1 MVNNKKVYSKLLLL
15 IIVVLAVMGTQS
27 LAATISRVTGLKSEI
42 ASSTEVKL
50 SWNKISNV
58 TGYEVYI
65 KESGKNYQSI
75 GKTNM
80 NSNIRINNLTAGKTY
95 YVKVRAY
102 KGNSVGSFSNE
113 IRVSTTNSSSINLA
127 KVTNLRQ
134 TGKTT
139 NSAEIAWNSVTN
151 ATGYEVYV
159 REQNGSYVNAGRTTN
174 LYVTLNGLVSGRTY
188 YVKVRAYNGSRV
200 GDFSNELK
208 ITVNNSSTTNL
219 AKVINLRQ
227 TGKTTNSA
235 EIAWNSVTNATGY
248 EVYVR
253 EQNGSYVNAGRT
265 TNLYVTLNGLVSG
278 RTYYV
283 KVRAYNGSRVGD
295 FSNELKIVTSNTTV
309 EVTLGKVT
317 NLRINNV
324 TENSANITWNAV
336 TNATGYEVYVRIQN
350 GSYVNK
356 GTTTNLY
363 ATLRGL
369 AEGTRYDVKV
379 RAYRAENGRT
389 VYGDFSDEIRFNTTK
404 QTEEPSI
411 TLGKVM
417 NLKATL
423 SGTRANLSWDTVTNS
438 EGYEVYIDI
447 PGRGYIS
454 LGKVTG
460 NNVGIIGLEVGK
472 SYNVKIRAYKGTAY
486 GEFSDEVKVATKT
499 EAELRLGK
507 VENLNSVVTGTTTSL
522 TWNAVENATRYEVYI
537 NIPGRG
543 YISLG
548 TTRTN
553 AVRVISLSKGI
564 TYQIKVR
571 AIGNINGSTVYGEFS
586 NEINVM
592 AR

>member
-1 MVNNKKVYSKLLLL
+1 
-15 IIVVLAVMGTQS
+15 
-27 LAATISRVTGLKSEI
+27 
-42 ASSTEVKL
+42 
-50 SWNKISNV
+50 
-58 TGYEVYI
+58 
-65 KESGKNYQSI
+65 
-75 GKTNM
+75 
-80 NSNIRINNLTAGKTY
+80 
-95 YVKVRAY
+95 
-102 KGNSVGSFSNE
+102 
-113 IRVSTTNSSSINLA
+113 
-127 KVTNLRQ
+127 
-134 TGKTT
+134 
-139 NSAEIAWNSVTN
+139 
-151 ATGYEVYV
+151 
-159 REQNGSYVNAGRTTN
+159 
-174 LYVTLNGLVSGRTY
+174 
-188 YVKVRAYNGSRV
+188 
-200 GDFSNELK
+200 
-208 ITVNNSSTTNL
+208 
-219 AKVINLRQ
+219 
-227 TGKTTNSA
+227 
-235 EIAWNSVTNATGY
+235 
-248 EVYVR
+248 
-253 EQNGSYVNAGRT
+253 
-265 TNLYVTLNGLVSG
+265 
-278 RTYYV
+278 
-283 KVRAYNGSRVGD
+283 
-295 FSNELKIVTSNTTV
+295 
-309 EVTLGKVT
+309 
-317 NLRINNV
+317 
-324 TENSANITWNAV
+324 
-336 TNATGYEVYVRIQN
+336 
-350 GSYVNK
+350 
-356 GTTTNLY
+356 
-363 ATLRGL
+363 
-369 AEGTRYDVKV
+369 
-379 RAYRAENGRT
+379 
-389 VYGDFSDEIRFNTTK
+389 
-404 QTEEPSI
+404 
-411 TLGKVM
+411 M